1 MDRKKENLEYGVIT
15 IISVGVF
22 LIIAGMLTG
31 KGLLDSTVYNSYAL
45 RQIPGDREGWILDRI
60 IHA

>member
-45 RQIPGDREGWILDRI
+45 QADS
-60 IHA
+60 